1 MPKCSVVSR
10 VFIYLCSCRYLGIQQ
25 VIFPRI
31 WISYIKACLEA
42 TSFSILLNGKPSRW
56 FRPSRG
62 VRQGDPLSP
71 YIFILVA
78 QNLTAIMNH
87 AQSLGLIPGYSNLL
101 THNFNHLMYADDL
114 ILITTASRKVAR
126 NIVTCLN
133 LYAQLSGQVPN
144 KSKSEVFLPHWFNKW
159 VSTRICSILKF
170 KLGKSPF
177 TYLGVLIS
185 PKRLV
190 VAHFDFMV
198 NRLNASVA
206 SWGKSKI
213 SKAGKSVLINSILMS
228 TPIYYLAV
236 YPIPDNV
243 LNKLSMIARKF
254 LWANYDHG
262 QGMPM
267 VNWDTIT
274 LNKSEGGLGIRHLL
288 KVKHSLMN
296 CSAFFRGL
304 CGNANVL
311 KPFLW
316 INCLNP
322 TITSFLHHPWIFD
335 IPIAFKPVFFNMDL
349 PVEDLRISDCLI
361 NCNWNVT
368 ALNLMF
374 GSNWNSPILSHG
386 KISVDGVSHWV
397 WFPESHG
404 TKLSSSIYKFL
415 SKNPCCG
422 QQWIGWS
429 NIWKLCVAPKTKTFI
444 WLLMHNKIK
453 TYDFMYRLNLGP
465 PDPCVFCGLVLES
478 SDHLFKY
485 CHVSVRVWKTVEN
498 LADITV
504 NLLNLVDDGVWLD
517 FSSNGNSLFL
527 ASIIA
532 ATLWQIWKSRCNLIF
547 RQDSLD
553 ISKMANLVILHV
565 KDFAVSSNGHLMRNY
580 MMNNRPYPGALGVFS
595 AAAWNITT
603 GKGGLG
609 FMAINSNVTVCCAG
623 FCPSGLADGVD
634 MNLKAL
640 CWALDYII
648 ISRECCSNIFISSED
663 LWMKICSNEGLISWR
678 QDRSLDCL
686 RRLLLQ
692 LNQPRIDAIPHY
704 WNRVAAALAG
714 HGMHASQLSL
724 FHMGL
729 EKPKWLMKLSHQAG
743 FAI

>member
-1 MPKCSVVSR
+1 M
-10 VFIYLCSCRYLGIQQ
+10 
-25 VIFPRI
+25 
-31 WISYIKACLEA
+31 
-42 TSFSILLNGKPSRW
+42 KP
-56 FRPSRG
+56 P
-62 VRQGDPLSP
+62 Q
-71 YIFILVA
+71 
-78 QNLTAIMNH
+78 
-87 AQSLGLIPGYSNLL
+87 
-101 THNFNHLMYADDL
+101 
-114 ILITTASRKVAR
+114 
-126 NIVTCLN
+126 
-133 LYAQLSGQVPN
+133 
-144 KSKSEVFLPHWFNKW
+144 
-159 VSTRICSILKF
+159 
-170 KLGKSPF
+170 
-177 TYLGVLIS
+177 
-185 PKRLV
+185 
-190 VAHFDFMV
+190 
-198 NRLNASVA
+198 
-206 SWGKSKI
+206 
-213 SKAGKSVLINSILMS
+213 
-228 TPIYYLAV
+228 
-236 YPIPDNV
+236 
-243 LNKLSMIARKF
+243 
-254 LWANYDHG
+254 
-262 QGMPM
+262 
-267 VNWDTIT
+267 
-274 LNKSEGGLGIRHLL
+274 
-288 KVKHSLMN
+288 N

-322 TITSFLHHPWIFD
+322 TVTSFLHHPWIFD
-335 IPIAFKPVFFNMDL
+335 IPIAFKQVFFNMDM
-349 PVEDLRISDCLI
+349 PVEDLRISDCLN

-404 TKLSSSIYKFL
+404 TKLSSNIYKFL
-415 SKNPCCG
+415 NKNPCCG

-429 NIWKLCVAPKTKTFI
+429 NIWKLRVAPKTKTFI
-444 WLLMHNKIK
+444 WMLMHNKIK

-478 SDHLFKY
+478 YDHLFKY

-504 NLLNLVDDGVWLD
+504 NLLNLVDGGVWLD

-580 MMNNRPYPGALGVFS
+580 MMNNRPCPGALGVFS
-595 AAAWNITT
+595 AVAWNITT

-623 FCPSGLADGVD
+623 FCPSSLADSLD

-663 LWMKICSNEGLISWR
+663 LWKKISSNEGLVSWGM
-678 QDRSLDCL
+678 
-686 RRLLLQ
+686 
-692 LNQPRIDAIPHY
+692 IDPWI
-704 WNRVAAALAG
+704 VCV
-714 HGMHASQLSL
+714 
-724 FHMGL
+724 
-729 EKPKWLMKLSHQAG
+729 G
-743 FAI
+743 FFFS